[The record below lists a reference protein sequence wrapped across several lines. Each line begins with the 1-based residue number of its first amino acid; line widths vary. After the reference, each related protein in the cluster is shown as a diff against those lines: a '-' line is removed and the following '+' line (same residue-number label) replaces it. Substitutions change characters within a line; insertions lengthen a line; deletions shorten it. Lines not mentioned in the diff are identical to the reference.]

1 MPYLRILYSFHTS
14 SLHLYP
20 AWIVPCYEQ
29 TTGNIPT
36 LISVYSN
43 VSRVFL
49 QWFIT
54 DSMSM
59 KNPKKTRTLI
69 IAVFLK
75 MFQVKEQ
82 WACLDSFCSF
92 CGKMSFFEKDKRWA
106 TFHISIWNL
115 NDSQLK
121 HICYVMQFCQI
132 EISTF
137 LKTKIEKL
145 KINNI

>member
-1 MPYLRILYSFHTS
+1 MRNYCLYALLVYLIKFSHFLYTS
-14 SLHLYP
+14 ISCVDCPML
-20 AWIVPCYEQ
+20 WT

-59 KNPKKTRTLI
+59 KNPQKTRALI

-115 NDSQLK
+115 NDRQLK
-121 HICYVMQFCQI
+121 HICYVMQ
-132 EISTF
+132 
-137 LKTKIEKL
+137 
-145 KINNI
+145 

>member
-1 MPYLRILYSFHTS
+1 MRNYCLYALLAYLIKFSHFLSTCISCVDCPMQWTNNRKHPNTYICILECF
-14 SLHLYP
+14 
-20 AWIVPCYEQ
+20 PC
-29 TTGNIPT
+29 
-36 LISVYSN
+36 V
-43 VSRVFL
+43 L

-59 KNPKKTRTLI
+59 KNPKKTRTQV

-115 NDSQLK
+115 NDRQLK
-121 HICYVMQFCQI
+121 HICYVMQ
-132 EISTF
+132 
-137 LKTKIEKL
+137 
-145 KINNI
+145 